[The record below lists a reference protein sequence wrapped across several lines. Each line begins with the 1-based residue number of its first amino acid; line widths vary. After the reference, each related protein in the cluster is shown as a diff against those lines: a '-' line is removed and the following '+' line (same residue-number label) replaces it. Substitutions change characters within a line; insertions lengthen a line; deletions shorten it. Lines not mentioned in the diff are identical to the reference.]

1 MGKINFTGE
10 NRQIAEENG
19 WYESDYREFLLNQK
33 ADVKPRCKYSALHLR
48 LKVPVPREIGGVM
61 AKQAS
66 LLSLVVNYVR
76 FDFAGGP
83 SGADESYNPKQLL
96 LSGIK
101 MTRIFL
107 RAESDITI
115 KVTFKLAI
123 AK

>member
-1 MGKINFTGE
+1 MFSWRNNIT
-10 NRQIAEENG
+10 R
-19 WYESDYREFLLNQK
+19 
-33 ADVKPRCKYSALHLR
+33 
-48 LKVPVPREIGGVM
+48 PVPREIGGP

-101 MTRIFL
+101 MTRIFV
-107 RAESDITI
+107 RAESDIKI
-115 KVTFKLAI
+115 KITFFTFSWQLFRLFGDFYPIFDLKNNY
-123 AK
+123 